1 MVPET
6 MKTVQQILVC
16 ALLAALTS
24 VALATAYVVGT
35 VPGEIRA
42 TRAAAIGEVQAT
54 RAALIGEVQAT
65 RRDLD
70 AQLGGLAA
78 RAERQI
84 GALRVET
91 LAEVDQIRQTADRR
105 LGDTLARADTA
116 LGTVEAARQDLKPT
130 LENSAA
136 VTAQVNEALPL
147 FLDCDHNPD
156 CVFNRYVG
164 ASKGIEGAAMNFGQ
178 ASADV
183 RRAVPQMLA
192 TWNQIGVGVAG
203 TASNLDRLTKPHWY
217 DRLIGYALNGVLIY
231 RNLNPVTSLTVTG
244 AQLVSGR
251 P

>member
-1 MVPET
+1 

-16 ALLAALTS
+16 ALLAALTA
-24 VALATAYVVGT
+24 VAVTTAYVVGA
-35 VPGEIRA
+35 VPDEIRA
-42 TRAAAIGEVQAT
+42 TRAAATGEVRAT
-54 RAALIGEVQAT
+54 RAALVGEVRAT

-70 AQLGGLAA
+70 AQLNSLAA
-78 RAERQI
+78 RSERQFS
-84 GALRVET
+84 ALRLET

-116 LGTVEAARQDLKPT
+116 LGTVAAARRDLQPT

-136 VTAQVNEALPL
+136 ITAQVNDALPL

-156 CVFNRYVG
+156 CMFNRYVG
-164 ASKGIEGAAMNFGQ
+164 ASKGIESAAMNFGQ
-178 ASADV
+178 ASADA
-183 RRAVPQMLA
+183 RKAVPQMLA

-203 TASNLDRLTKPHWY
+203 TASNLDRMTKPHWY
-217 DRLIGYALNGVLIY
+217 DRLIGYGLNGILIY
-231 RNLNPVTSLTVTG
+231 RNLNPVTSLTVAG